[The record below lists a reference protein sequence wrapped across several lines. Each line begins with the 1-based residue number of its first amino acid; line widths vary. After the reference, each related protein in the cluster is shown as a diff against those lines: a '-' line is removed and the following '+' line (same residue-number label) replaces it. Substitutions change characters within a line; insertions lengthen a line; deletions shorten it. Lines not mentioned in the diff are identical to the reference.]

1 MKKIILLVSLAVSVI
16 GTSFAQSLVGKWN
29 VDVTDLKSSG
39 VTSSTVEYTKSGTFK
54 MTTIYTFEAKGD
66 VSFEFTLVMDGKY
79 EVSGKAMCRE
89 IKPESIKGS
98 WDIICPS
105 CEKTNLQKARA
116 AGASDLDKALNEVIK
131 TAKSEVTSRGMYQQI
146 LQLNEDVLVI
156 GEPKLKKP
164 EVCYRDE

>member
-29 VDVTDLKSSG
+29 VDITDLKSSG

-54 MTTIYTFEAKGD
+54 MTTVYTFDQRGF
-66 VSFEFTLVMDGKY
+66 SIEFTLVMDGKY

-105 CEKTNLQKARA
+105 CDKATMQKARA
-116 AGASDLDKALNEVIK
+116 AGASDLDKALNEVVK

>member
-1 MKKIILLVSLAVSVI
+1 MKKIILLVSLAISVV

-29 VDVTDLKSSG
+29 VDITDLKSSG
-39 VTSSTVEYTKSGTFK
+39 VTSSTVEYMKSGAFK
-54 MTTIYTFEAKGD
+54 MTTVYTFNERD
-66 VSFEFTLVMDGKY
+66 FSIEFTLVMDGKY

-98 WDIICPS
+98 WKILCPA
-105 CEKTNLQKARA
+105 CDKTTLQKMNA
-116 AGASDLDKALNEVIK
+116 AGASNLDKALNEVVK

-156 GEPKLKKP
+156 GEPKLKMP